1 MIAAYLESWRNQPRF
16 NVLFLCA
23 MVLAWCIYAL
33 IWLTGIAWGSQAANI
48 LVFVVAAICFIFIFV
63 LPKYSFRVV
72 AVHYFIMVA
81 TLIPSLANGQEL
93 MRQSGYFS

>member
-16 NVLFLCA
+16 NVLFHCA